1 MQLHVRLCYDGLLMM
16 TTIKPVGD
24 LLREWR
30 QRRRMSQNDLAC
42 SADISTAYLSC
53 LETGRS
59 PPTRDVVLRIAER
72 LEIPLRER
80 NLLLTAAGFTPSFQ
94 ERPLADPA
102 LVAARAGIDAVLAA
116 YDPYPALAVDRHWG
130 VIAANPSF
138 WRMVAGADPMLMR
151 KPVNLL
157 RLCLHPAGLA
167 PRITNPQQWRAHVI
181 GRLKRQIEGSGDPE
195 LSDLLEEIL
204 DYPAPPAETGRQDYL
219 ADNGVAVPFYV
230 ASIDGTLAF
239 LNTTTVFGSAVDITL
254 AELRIEAMLPADA
267 QTAEVMQRLAIEAAR
282 APRPA
287 LLTTA
292 D

>member
-1 MQLHVRLCYDGLLMM
+1 MRLYVRLWYDGCLMM

-30 QRRRMSQNDLAC
+30 QRRRMSQIDLAC
-42 SADISTAYLSC
+42 SADISAAYLSC

-80 NLLLTAAGFTPSFQ
+80 NLLLTAAGFAPSFQ

-116 YDPYPALAVDRHWG
+116 YEPYPALAVDRHWG

-167 PRITNPQQWRAHVI
+167 PRITNPQQWRSHVI
-181 GRLKRQIEGSGDPE
+181 GRLRRQIEVSGDPE

-204 DYPAPPAETGRQDYL
+204 DYPAPPAETGRQDYP
-219 ADNGVAVPFYV
+219 ADNGVAVPFCV

-267 QTAEVMQRLAIEAAR
+267 QTAEVMHRLAVETAR